1 MALEATVLTTS
12 ATDSSAGANRQDAI
26 DVDAVRA
33 KFPGLPKE
41 TALLNNASGTVVL
54 GDAIN
59 AASRLMQSIPM
70 PPGSDPKSMEAISA
84 HVSNKETVARFLNA
98 GVDEITFGQSTTCL
112 FRLLGLSLKQLLA
125 SDCEII
131 CSTLNHEA
139 LASAAIHLARD
150 LGVTIKWWS
159 PSQDDPDDPCLSVST
174 LKPLLTPRTRIVACN
189 HVSNVVGTIHPIRD
203 VARAVHAI
211 PGCMLMVDG
220 VAFAPHRPVDVKAL
234 EVDFYC
240 FSWYKAFGPH
250 FATLYASRRAQDR
263 YMTSLGHF
271 FVPSTSL
278 DGKLGLGMPSFEM
291 QSMCGPIVRHL
302 EHVVGWDA
310 IVRQETLL
318 ADIVLGHLLSKP
330 AVYRV
335 FGRPTSSPQ
344 QRVSIISFEVRGC
357 GSGEV
362 VALMGSRNRFRV
374 IAGECLAPR
383 PTWDV
388 LKPESVDGLLRVSIV
403 HYNTVK
409 EMEGFCRELDHV
421 VAQVQSSAKVNS

>member
-1 MALEATVLTTS
+1 
-12 ATDSSAGANRQDAI
+12 
-26 DVDAVRA
+26 
-33 KFPGLPKE
+33 
-41 TALLNNASGTVVL
+41 
-54 GDAIN
+54 
-59 AASRLMQSIPM
+59 M

-84 HVSNKETVARFLNA
+84 YVSNKEPVARFLNA

-112 FRLLGLSLKQLLA
+112 FRLLGPSLKQLLD

-159 PSQDDPDDPCLSVST
+159 PSQDDPDDP
-174 LKPLLTPRTRIVACN
+174 
-189 HVSNVVGTIHPIRD
+189 IHPIRE

-211 PGCMLMVDG
+211 PGCMPMVDG

-234 EVDFYC
+234 GVDFYC

-291 QSMCGPIVRHL
+291 QSMCGPIVRHPPD
-302 EHVVGWDA
+302 VVGWNA

-318 ADIVLGHLLSKP
+318 TDIVLGYLLSMLT
-330 AVYRV
+330 VYRV
-335 FGRPTSSPQ
+335 FGRRTLNPQ
-344 QRVSIISFEVRGC
+344 QRVSIITFEVYGC

-403 HYNTVK
+403 HYSSVK
-409 EMEGFCRELDHV
+409 EMEGFCRELDGV
-421 VAQVQSSAKVNS
+421 VGKCSRLQR